1 MLVAGMAR
9 SNRAGHRVLVK
20 PGMKQNRMRL
30 QEDILNK
37 QNNTGRQRGFT
48 LIELLV
54 VLVILGL
61 LMSVVGPRVMKYVGG
76 AKSDTAKMQIEELS
90 SALDMYHL
98 EVGRYPSQNEGL
110 RALIEQPPG
119 ATRWKGPYLR
129 KSSIPQDPWGND
141 YVYRMPGQHGPF
153 DLISLGADGQ
163 PGGEGEDADIG
174 SWE

>member
-1 MLVAGMAR
+1 MYWEVR
-9 SNRAGHRVLVK
+9 
-20 PGMKQNRMRL
+20 
-30 QEDILNK
+30 LNK
-37 QNNTGRQRGFT
+37 QRNRHHQRGFT
-48 LIELLV
+48 LIEVLV

-76 AKSDTAKMQIEELS
+76 AQTDTVKMQIQELS
-90 SALDMYHL
+90 AALDMYYL

-110 RALIEQPPG
+110 QALVEQPAG
-119 ATRWKGPYLR
+119 ATRWQGPYLR
-129 KSSIPQDPWGND
+129 KSNVPQDPWGND

-163 PGGEGEDADIG
+163 PGGEGENADIG